1 MNKNYPLQR
10 EDISSGD
17 MSISEIEKKWPVLI
31 TKTRAIKHFEKLTG
45 VNLPREFLI
54 NSSPKKKT
62 LLQDMRK
69 LEGSRKEIKE
79 IFEEVEEYKKI
90 TETNYLETQCFVKLI
105 SAYFKEDGF
114 LEYYF
119 FSSLH

>member
-1 MNKNYPLQR
+1 MNKTYPLQR
-10 EDISSGD
+10 EEISSGD
-17 MSISEIEKKWPVLI
+17 MSISEIEQKWPVLF
-31 TKTRAIKHFEKLTG
+31 TKTHALKHFEKLTG

-62 LLQDMRK
+62 LLQYMRK

-79 IFEEVEEYKKI
+79 IFQEVEEYKKKKI

-114 LEYYF
+114 LEYY
-119 FSSLH
+119 LV